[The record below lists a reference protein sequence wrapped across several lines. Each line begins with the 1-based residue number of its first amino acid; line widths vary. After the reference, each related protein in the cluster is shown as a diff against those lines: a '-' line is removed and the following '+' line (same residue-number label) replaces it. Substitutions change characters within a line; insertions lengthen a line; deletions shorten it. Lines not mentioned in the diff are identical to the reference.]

1 MERKEKL
8 LLEELIQGGGE
19 TVTACIAALEDGECL
34 SALPYFDQESV
45 ESLHEDLTEFLA
57 GGGSE
62 THGPTFVSSRI
73 EHASKEG
80 AKNIHYLALFAG
92 QTLCWKVAITDEDP
106 ELEMSDAYVL

>member
-34 SALPYFDQESV
+34 SALPDFDQESV
-45 ESLHEDLTEFLA
+45 EGLHAELTEFLA
-57 GGGSE
+57 EGGSE

-80 AKNIHYLALFAG
+80 AKNIHYLANFAG
-92 QTLCWKVAITDEDP
+92 ETICWEVVITDEFP
-106 ELEMSDAYVL
+106 ELEMSDAYVI